1 MWDWRAI
8 IFSEFRKIGLGLWE
22 EMPLVMKATL
32 RNILI
37 FCGILILLGCAWFFR
52 NIVVYILVSGVFSIM
67 GRPLVD
73 LLCKI
78 RFKKWSFP
86 RSLSALLTLAVIW
99 GIIIMFFVIFVP
111 LVTRQINYFST
122 IDSEKIVQIVA
133 GPINKV
139 ENLFRAINKDIPKTL
154 TVQDYILRKVA
165 GVLNINMIQ
174 NFIGSLIGIL
184 GNVLIAIFSITFIT
198 FFFLKDQ
205 RLFFESIL
213 MWVPDKYVDNVTRA
227 LYSIKSLLTRY
238 FIGIVIQSTCIM
250 ILVTIG
256 MTIAGIDFQQALVMG
271 LIIGILNVIPYAG
284 PWIGLAIAIIMGV
297 ASHINQDFTTVVMP
311 LVTYMI
317 IVEVV
322 THLIDNIVFQP
333 VIFSNSVK
341 AHPLEIFIVVLAAG
355 FAAGIPGMIFGIPAY
370 TVLRVFARE
379 FFYNFKAVQ
388 KITSSLSGENI
399 GNKSQMTFKS
409 NDKSATE

>member
-1 MWDWRAI
+1 MTT
-8 IFSEFRKIGLGLWE
+8 
-22 EMPLVMKATL
+22 TL

-37 FCGILILLGCAWFFR
+37 FIGVLLLLACAWYFR

-73 LLCKI
+73 LFCRI
-78 RFKKWSFP
+78 RIKRWSFP
-86 RSLSALLTLAVIW
+86 RSLGALLTLLVIW
-99 GIIIMFFVIFVP
+99 GMIILFFSIFIP
-111 LVTRQINYFST
+111 LVTTQINYFST
-122 IDSEKIVQIVA
+122 IDSEKIVQIIE

-139 ENLFRAINKDIPKTL
+139 ENLFRAFNKDITNEISI
-154 TVQDYILRKVA
+154 QDYIVNKVS
-165 GVLNINMIQ
+165 GVLSINMIQ
-174 NFIGSLIGIL
+174 SFIGSLAGII
-184 GNVLIAIFSITFIT
+184 GNVIVAIFSVTFIT

-213 MWVPDKYVDNVTRA
+213 MWVPDRYTDHVTRA
-227 LYSIKSLLTRY
+227 LYSVKKLLTRY
-238 FIGIVIQSTCIM
+238 FIGILIQSTCIM
-250 ILVTIG
+250 TLITIG

-271 LIIGILNVIPYAG
+271 LILGILNVIPYVG
-284 PWIGLAIAIIMGV
+284 PWLGLFIAIIMGV
-297 ASHINQDFTTVVMP
+297 ASHMNQDFTTVVVP

-317 IVEVV
+317 IVEAI

-355 FAAGIPGMIFGIPAY
+355 FAAGIPGMILGIPAY

-379 FFYNFKAVQ
+379 FFYNFKTIQ
-388 KITSSLSGENI
+388 KITSGLSTDNINVKNPFSLKENE
-399 GNKSQMTFKS
+399 KSKP
-409 NDKSATE
+409 E

>member
-1 MWDWRAI
+1 
-8 IFSEFRKIGLGLWE
+8 
-22 EMPLVMKATL
+22 MKATL

-37 FCGILILLGCAWFFR
+37 FFGILLLLGCAWFFR

-73 LLCKI
+73 LFCKI
-78 RFKKWSFP
+78 RIKKWSFP
-86 RSLSALLTLAVIW
+86 RSLSALLTIIAIW
-99 GIIIMFFVIFVP
+99 GVIILFFIIFVP

-133 GPINKV
+133 GPINKIEHLV
-139 ENLFRAINKDIPKTL
+139 RSINKDIPQNITI
-154 TVQDYILRKVA
+154 QDYIVKKVA
-165 GVLNINMIQ
+165 GILNINMIQ
-174 NFIGSLIGIL
+174 NFIGSLISIL
-184 GNVLIAIFSITFIT
+184 GNVIIAIFSITFIT

-227 LYSIKSLLTRY
+227 LNSIKKLLTRY

-250 ILVTIG
+250 ILITIG
-256 MTIAGIDFQQALVMG
+256 MTIVGIDFQQALVMG

-284 PWIGLAIAIIMGV
+284 PWIGLAIAITMGV
-297 ASHINQDFTTVVMP
+297 ASHINQDITTVVIP

-333 VIFSNSVK
+333 IIFSNSVR
-341 AHPLEIFIVVLAAG
+341 AHPLEVFIVVLAAG
-355 FAAGIPGMIFGIPAY
+355 FAAGIPGMILGIPAY

-388 KITSSLSGENI
+388 KITSGLSGENI
-399 GNKSQMTFKS
+399 GNNSHIPFMS
-409 NDKSATE
+409 NDERAAE

>member
-1 MWDWRAI
+1 
-8 IFSEFRKIGLGLWE
+8 
-22 EMPLVMKATL
+22 MKATL

-37 FCGILILLGCAWFFR
+37 FCGILILIGCAWYFR
-52 NIVVYILVSGVFSIM
+52 NIVVYILVSGVLSIM

-73 LLCKI
+73 LFCRI
-78 RFKKWSFP
+78 RIKKWFFP
-86 RSLSALLTLAVIW
+86 RSLSALLTLIIIW

-111 LVTRQINYFST
+111 LVTTKINYFSS
-122 IDSEKIVQIVA
+122 IDSEKIVQLVK
-133 GPINKV
+133 GPIDKI
-139 ENLFRAINKDIPKTL
+139 ENLFRAFNKEITDELSI
-154 TVQDYILRKVA
+154 QDYIVGKVS
-165 GVLNINMIQ
+165 GVLNINTIQ
-174 NFIGSLIGIL
+174 NFLGSLIGIL
-184 GNVLIAIFSITFIT
+184 GNVLVAIFSITFVT

-227 LYSIKSLLTRY
+227 LYSIKRLLTRY

-250 ILVTIG
+250 ILITVG

-271 LIIGILNVIPYAG
+271 LILGILNVIPYVG
-284 PWIGLAIAIIMGV
+284 PWIGLFIAIIMGV
-297 ASHINQDFTTVVMP
+297 ASHMNQDFTTVFAP

-317 IVEVV
+317 IVEAI
-322 THLIDNIVFQP
+322 THLIDNVVLQP

-355 FAAGIPGMIFGIPAY
+355 FAAGVPGMILGIPAY

-388 KITSSLSGENI
+388 KITSSLSTENFR
-399 GNKSQMTFKS
+399 NKHQMPLHTDEEPGIK
-409 NDKSATE
+409 

>member
-1 MWDWRAI
+1 
-8 IFSEFRKIGLGLWE
+8 
-22 EMPLVMKATL
+22 
-32 RNILI
+32 
-37 FCGILILLGCAWFFR
+37 
-52 NIVVYILVSGVFSIM
+52 
-67 GRPLVD
+67 
-73 LLCKI
+73 
-78 RFKKWSFP
+78 
-86 RSLSALLTLAVIW
+86 
-99 GIIIMFFVIFVP
+99 
-111 LVTRQINYFST
+111 
-122 IDSEKIVQIVA
+122 
-133 GPINKV
+133 
-139 ENLFRAINKDIPKTL
+139 
-154 TVQDYILRKVA
+154 
-165 GVLNINMIQ
+165 
-174 NFIGSLIGIL
+174 
-184 GNVLIAIFSITFIT
+184 
-198 FFFLKDQ
+198 
-205 RLFFESIL
+205 
-213 MWVPDKYVDNVTRA
+213 MWVPDKYVDNVNRA

-284 PWIGLAIAIIMGV
+284 PWIGLAIAITMGV
-297 ASHINQDFTTVVMP
+297 ASHINQDFNTVVIP

-341 AHPLEIFIVVLAAG
+341 AHPLEIFIVVLASG

-399 GNKSQMTFKS
+399 GIKSQMPLQS
-409 NDKSATE
+409 NDRPGEE